1 MICAHLGEPKE
12 IEILVKG
19 YVFNA
24 KSNLEPSK
32 GKECVAGLTNPTALQ
47 TRRRLVHQC
56 IRRTDACFKIGYC
69 AFD

>member
-32 GKECVAGLTNPTALQ
+32 RKECVAGLTNPTACRQADDLYQ
-47 TRRRLVHQC
+47 EDKC
-56 IRRTDACFKIGYC
+56 IFQNRILCV
-69 AFD
+69 

>member
-32 GKECVAGLTNPTALQ
+32 GKECVA
-47 TRRRLVHQC
+47 
-56 IRRTDACFKIGYC
+56 
-69 AFD
+69 